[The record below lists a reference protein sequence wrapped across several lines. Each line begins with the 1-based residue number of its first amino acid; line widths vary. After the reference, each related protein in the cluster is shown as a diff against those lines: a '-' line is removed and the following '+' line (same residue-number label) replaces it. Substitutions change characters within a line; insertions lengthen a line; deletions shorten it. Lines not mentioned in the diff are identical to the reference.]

1 MYYGAHTNPKT
12 SSLSCIVLSFF
23 SSLNEIL
30 KVVQKNVSNLYPKLV
45 VGDMKA
51 ASNFMIDVP
60 QDHLPTGHLL
70 SSAGNALLFITFIHF
85 FLTAKFLE
93 ICMKVNTFKDIT
105 SKSYCEL

>member
-45 VGDMKA
+45 FGDMKA

-60 QDHLPTGHLL
+60 HDHYPPAQL
-70 SSAGNALLFITFIHF
+70 SRECSFIYYFHSF
-85 FLTAKFLE
+85 FPHGE
-93 ICMKVNTFKDIT
+93 ILRNMYEGEHIQKHYI
-105 SKSYCEL
+105 